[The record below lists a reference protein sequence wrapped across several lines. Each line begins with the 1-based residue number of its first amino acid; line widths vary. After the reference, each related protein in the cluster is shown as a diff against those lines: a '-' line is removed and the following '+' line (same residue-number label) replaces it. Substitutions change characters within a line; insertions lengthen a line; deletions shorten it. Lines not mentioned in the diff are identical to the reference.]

1 MRVPVLRPKRASTV
15 AGGSRRDR
23 SRSLRQRWL
32 ARGADDK
39 VREAGL
45 RALGRTPQS
54 KKIASVRSW
63 RFAPRLDLREQD
75 LPWAQVQ
82 NIFARLAGKPH
93 RTADSVSAC

>member
-1 MRVPVLRPKRASTV
+1 MRIPVLRPKRASTV

-32 ARGADDK
+32 ARGADDE
-39 VREAGL
+39 VREVGL

-63 RFAPRLDLREQD
+63 RFAPRLDVREQY
-75 LPWAQVQ
+75 LPWAQLQ
-82 NIFARLAGKPH
+82 NIPVPPPSKPRRAAGSAFA
-93 RTADSVSAC
+93 C